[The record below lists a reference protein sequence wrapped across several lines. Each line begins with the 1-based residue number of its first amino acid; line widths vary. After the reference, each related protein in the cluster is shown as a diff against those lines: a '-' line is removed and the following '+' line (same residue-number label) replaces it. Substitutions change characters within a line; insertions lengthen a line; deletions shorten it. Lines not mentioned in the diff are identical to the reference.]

1 MAFIKKIFKLKYLL
15 RFVMFTFAASIVY
28 VTVRIILAPTVAP
41 DTDTGVIVRVKG
53 DYVLMLAQSIVGVF
67 AMLLPGL
74 LERRIHL
81 HIPSVMLVSYALFLF
96 GAIYLGEVRRFY
108 YTVPNWDSILH
119 VFSAAALGSIG
130 FSIVN
135 ILNKS
140 ESVTFSLSPVFVALF
155 AFCFALSLGALWE
168 IYEFSMDGI
177 LHTNMQKYAL
187 ESGEK
192 LLGQAALSDTMKDII
207 VDAIGAFVMSSV
219 GYISLK
225 YKKGW
230 LEQFE
235 VKRI

>member
-1 MAFIKKIFKLKYLL
+1 MKIIKRIFKLKYLL
-15 RFVMFTFAASIVY
+15 RFVLFTFAASIIY

-41 DTDTGVIVRVKG
+41 DTNTDVVIRVKS
-53 DYVLMLAQSIVGVF
+53 DYALMLAQSIVGVI

-81 HIPSVMLVSYALFLF
+81 HIPSIMLVSYALFLF

-108 YTVPNWDSILH
+108 YTVPNWDTILH

-140 ESVTFSLSPVFVALF
+140 EAVAFSLSPVFVALF
-155 AFCFALSLGALWE
+155 AFCFALSLGAMWE
-168 IYEFSMDGI
+168 IYEFSMDGV

-192 LLGQAALSDTMKDII
+192 LIGQAALSDTMKDII
-207 VDAIGAFVMSSV
+207 VDAIGAFVMSSI

-225 YKKGW
+225 YKKNW
-230 LEQFE
+230 LKNLE
-235 VKRI
+235 VTRM